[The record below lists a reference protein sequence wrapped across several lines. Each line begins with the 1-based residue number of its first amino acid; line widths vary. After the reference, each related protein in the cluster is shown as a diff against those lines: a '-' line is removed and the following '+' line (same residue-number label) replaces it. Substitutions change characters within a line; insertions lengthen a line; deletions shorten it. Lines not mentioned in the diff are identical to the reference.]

1 MCSHKIQFWVP
12 LFNFF
17 THKDKIEIGDK
28 FVIEK
33 PTSFEKKNIIERL
46 ARGDEDIISSEYLLR
61 TYIKTNK
68 PAENTIEF
76 FDKAIIDFK
85 KAIIL
90 FRLFKEK
97 YVGFKFIIK
106 PLANTLKYEYC
117 IENLSYSTID
127 RKKLKGRYFINNAEI
142 ELLNKFFREYDIFS
156 TPSFDLAVSNFNRSF
171 SQYFQI
177 NEFLDTMFVLENL
190 FLRNSNQEL
199 KYKLSMRMAYVLG
212 ANDNTKREDVFT
224 FIQKCYDI
232 RSQIVHGDKFPK
244 LDRERISKLREYT
257 IDSLK
262 IFFKN
267 KDLCSGKNLDDII
280 LKGNCNLHN

>member
-17 THKDKIEIGDK
+17 THIDKIEIGDI

-46 ARGDEDIISSEYLLR
+46 AKGVEDIISSEYLLR

-68 PAENTIEF
+68 PAENTNDF
-76 FDKAIIDFK
+76 FDKAIIEFE

-90 FRLFKEK
+90 FRLFKK
-97 YVGFKFIIK
+97 KFIGFNFIIK
-106 PLANTLKYEYC
+106 PLANTLKCEYC
-117 IENLSYSTID
+117 VYNLSYSTIG
-127 RKKLKGRYFINNAEI
+127 RKRFRGRYIIDNDEI

-156 TPSFDLAVSNFNRSF
+156 TSSFDLAVSNFNRSY
-171 SQYFQI
+171 SQYFLT
-177 NEFLDTMFVLENL
+177 NKFLDTMFVLENI
-190 FLRNSNQEL
+190 FLRDTSQEL

-212 ANDNTKREDVFT
+212 ANDNTKREDIFT
-224 FIQKCYDI
+224 FIGKCYRT
-232 RSQIVHGDKFPK
+232 RSDIVHGNEKQK
-244 LDRERISKLREYT
+244 LDVKTISKLRKLT

-267 KDLCSGKNLDDII
+267 KDLCTGKKLDDII
-280 LKGNCNLHN
+280 LKGNCILNN